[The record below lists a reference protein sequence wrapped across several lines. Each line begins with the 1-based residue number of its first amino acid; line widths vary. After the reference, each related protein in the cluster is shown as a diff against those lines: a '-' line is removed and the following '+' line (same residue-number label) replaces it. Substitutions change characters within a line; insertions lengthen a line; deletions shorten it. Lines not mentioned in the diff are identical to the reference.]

1 MTQTAHL
8 VVFDGLAD
16 WEPAHALCELRRSG
30 RFEVRTVGFTP
41 RTITTM
47 AGLKVV
53 PDLALDEMKPENS
66 ALLILPG
73 GDMWQEKAQPAV
85 ESLLRRFHE
94 REVPVAAIC
103 RPTLQIARA
112 GLTRGSRHTSNALPY
127 LQSMVPDYR
136 DEAFYVDELAVS
148 DRGIVTASGLGSVE
162 FAREILR
169 VLKLYDDKDLRTWY
183 DMFKNGL
190 LPAGMA

>member
-8 VVFDGLAD
+8 VVFDGLVD
-16 WEPAHALCELRRSG
+16 WEPDHALWRSG
-30 RFEVRTVGFTP
+30 RFAVRTVGFTP

-53 PDLALDEMKPENS
+53 PDLALDKMKPENS

-103 RPTLQIARA
+103 GQL
-112 GLTRGSRHTSNALPY
+112 
-127 LQSMVPDYR
+127 
-136 DEAFYVDELAVS
+136 
-148 DRGIVTASGLGSVE
+148 
-162 FAREILR
+162 LR
-169 VLKLYDDKDLRTWY
+169 
-183 DMFKNGL
+183 
-190 LPAGMA
+190 LPAPV